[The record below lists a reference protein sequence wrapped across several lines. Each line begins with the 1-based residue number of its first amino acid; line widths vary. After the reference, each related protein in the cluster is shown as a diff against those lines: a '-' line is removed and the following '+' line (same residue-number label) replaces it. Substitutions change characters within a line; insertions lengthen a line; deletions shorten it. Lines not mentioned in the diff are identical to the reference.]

1 MSAAKQQKDALETAS
16 RRSWRYATAL
26 AFAALACAVLLGGLS
41 AWFLGAVALAGLS
54 SATALVFS
62 FHTPGALVRLLA
74 LGRTAAKYGE
84 RLTGHR
90 AALSDQVLR
99 RAALFLDMAGAPNVR
114 SAGWQ
119 LGDQARLTDF
129 LDDVEDLDFA
139 KLRVNL
145 PLATIALGLAAG
157 LLAIL
162 IIAPLALVPVTLLL
176 AASAIAARRLANVAR
191 ATLLRAR
198 ELDRSGAH
206 ALGTAAA
213 AVVPLRAERT
223 WETQR
228 ADATAQFNHAE
239 QQTRTLRRA
248 QATFDALTGLIGPVA
263 GISII
268 AAAWHAGARNEVL
281 LVPVFIAFA
290 WLALSEALQA
300 SSRIIVARIR
310 QALAADEMR
319 RWSSAPSTPEP
330 LPDLTPTI
338 IAHASLQPRAPDG
351 RVLGDP
357 IALELLPGQPTLIVG
372 TSGSGKTSLLKQ
384 IAGWLGDDVFSA
396 CEGHQL
402 SPSQRRALTTFC
414 PHDAAILADSV
425 RANLFAPDASDDE
438 LWAVLEDVELAPRL
452 RQGGGLDAWI
462 SQETLSLGEAQRLNL
477 ARALLS
483 TKPIVILDEPT
494 EHLDI
499 DQAQRITAR
508 MLDRLSHRIL
518 VIASHRRIDAPSAQI
533 VNLDPASPAT
543 ALPETV

>member
-1 MSAAKQQKDALETAS
+1 MSTGDEIAALETTS

-54 SATALVFS
+54 SATALVFN

-99 RAALFLDMAGAPNVR
+99 RAALFRDMASAPSVR
-114 SAGWQ
+114 STGWQ

-157 LLAIL
+157 LLSIL
-162 IIAPLALVPVTLLL
+162 IIAPLALVPVTLLVL
-176 AASAIAARRLANVAR
+176 VSAIAARRLTSVAHT
-191 ATLLRAR
+191 TLLRAR
-198 ELDRSGAH
+198 ELDRAGAF
-206 ALGTAAA
+206 ALGAAAA
-213 AVVPLRAERT
+213 AVVPLRAERA
-223 WETQR
+223 WATQR
-228 ADATAQFNHAE
+228 TNATAHFNNAE

-268 AAAWHAGARNEVL
+268 AAAWYAGARNEAL
-281 LVPVFIAFA
+281 LVPVFISFA
-290 WLALSEALQA
+290 WLALSEALQG

-310 QALAADEMR
+310 QILAANEMR
-319 RWSSAPSTPEP
+319 KWTPTPSAPDT
-330 LPDLTPTI
+330 LPDQTPTI
-338 IAHASLQPRAPDG
+338 ISHANLQPRAPDD
-351 RVLGDP
+351 RALGTP
-357 IALELLPGQPTLIVG
+357 IVLELSAGQPTLIVG

-384 IAGWLGDDVFSA
+384 IAGWLGDDIFQTLD
-396 CEGHQL
+396 GHRL

-425 RANLFAPDASDDE
+425 RANLFAPDATDDE

-483 TKPIVILDEPT
+483 DTPIVILDEPT

-518 VIASHRRIDAPSAQI
+518 VIASHRHIDAPSAQI
-533 VNLDPASPAT
+533 DNLDPANGTTPLPAT
-543 ALPETV
+543 V